1 MELPKFLLGDNTDF
15 PDDIFIIHLDYPR
28 FIINLKDDEVEFLE
42 EIDDEDEREMESEM
56 EHLITLAGEF
66 YDREKSLQF
75 SSFLFTFFLNFLFKQ
90 SFKSNQIESLIYKND
105 DLETPGNLNF

>member
-42 EIDDEDEREMESEM
+42 EPEDLDEAELNQEMES
-56 EHLITLAGEF
+56 LILQANAF
-66 YDREKSLQF
+66 YDREIALY
-75 SSFLFTFFLNFLFKQ
+75 
-90 SFKSNQIESLIYKND
+90 E
-105 DLETPGNLNF
+105 E